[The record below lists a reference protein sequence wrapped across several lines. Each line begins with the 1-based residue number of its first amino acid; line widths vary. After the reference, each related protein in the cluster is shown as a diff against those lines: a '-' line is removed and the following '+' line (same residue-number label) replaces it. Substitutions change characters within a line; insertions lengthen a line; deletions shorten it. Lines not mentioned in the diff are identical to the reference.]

1 MEGERTWIEAQFQD
15 ATLGDVRR
23 MRRVVRLAREMLAR
37 PGASLPQLAA
47 TPYDLKAT
55 YNLLAHP
62 TSTPAHLHAG
72 HRARVQ
78 AALHAPAAAPEAPVL
93 LVEDTTVLSWAG
105 HAPIAGL
112 GPIGSGGDAGLQGV
126 LLHSVLA
133 LRWATTPTPTAP
145 ERPPV
150 QLLGVADQQYHV
162 RTPAPCAE
170 RDLPAGSRPF
180 RRQARWR
187 ESALWSASTAHL
199 GAAPARGRGPRW
211 VRICDRGADVY
222 EFLEGC
228 HAAGHGYVVRA
239 AQDRALAP
247 GRGGGRLF
255 AQLRAVPAQAALA
268 LTLRAR
274 PHHPARVTALH
285 VAALPLVLRAPHRPG
300 AGGAAGRRPGLAC
313 TALRVWEPAPP
324 PGVAPLEWLLLSDVP
339 VARPA
344 DAVTCVQQYATRWVI
359 EEFHK
364 VLKTGLGAE
373 RLQLEYAARLVAAI
387 AVMSVVAL
395 RLLHLKEWV
404 HTAPD
409 APAETAGL
417 TPLEQQLL
425 VLHSKRALT
434 TVREVALALGR
445 LGGHL
450 NRTADGLPGWLTL
463 WRGLTRLQTMAEG
476 AQLLLQAQRFG

>member
-1 MEGERTWIEAQFQD
+1 MEEERTWIEAQFQD
-15 ATLGDVRR
+15 AALGDVRR

-78 AALHAPAAAPEAPVL
+78 AALHAPQRPPASAAAPEAPGATTPEAPVL

-162 RTPAPCAE
+162 RTPAPRAE

-180 RRQARWR
+180 RRQERWR

-199 GAAPARGRGPRW
+199 GAAPAAGCGPRW

-239 AQDRALAP
+239 AQDRALAT
-247 GRGGGRLF
+247 GSGGGRLF

-268 LTLRAR
+268 LTLRA
-274 PHHPARVTALH
+274 
-285 VAALPLVLRAPHRPG
+285 PHRPG
-300 AGGAAGRRPGLAC
+300 AGAGRRPGLAC
-313 TALRVWEPAPP
+313 TAVRVWEPAPP
-324 PGVAPLEWLLLSDVP
+324 PGVVPLEWLLLSDAP

-373 RLQLEYAARLVAAI
+373 RLQLEYAERLMAAI

-404 HTAPD
+404 HTAPE

-425 VLHSKRALT
+425 VLHTKRSLT
-434 TVREVALALGR
+434 TVRDVALALGR

-450 NRTADGLPGWLTL
+450 NRTGDGLPGWLTL

-476 AQLLLQAQRFG
+476 AQLLLHAQRFG